1 VIFETTPSKK
11 VSFGKKYARREETKD
26 GEGTVAT
33 PTQKR
38 IETRQNLSE
47 PFPRS
52 ARALTTTTPTKWS
65 RYLSNTYVYR
75 GDTDTLVGASPLDS
89 FGVSLRA
96 RRRDAVETV
105 VFSSSAVIVSN
116 FHRGAFW
123 RLKRLFDSLGR

>member
-52 ARALTTTTPTKWS
+52 ARALTTTTPTK
-65 RYLSNTYVYR
+65 
-75 GDTDTLVGASPLDS
+75 
-89 FGVSLRA
+89 
-96 RRRDAVETV
+96 
-105 VFSSSAVIVSN
+105 
-116 FHRGAFW
+116 
-123 RLKRLFDSLGR
+123 